1 MYRNRY
7 EIIHSAL
14 QLWYNVLWWVQEE
27 WTMTVMQETIQQNDR
42 MKVWQEL
49 LEILA
54 ESDED
59 VRHGRTEVVS
69 ETFNGLR
76 ELLKEG

>member
-1 MYRNRY
+1 
-7 EIIHSAL
+7 
-14 QLWYNVLWWVQEE
+14 
-27 WTMTVMQETIQQNDR
+27 MTVMQETIQQNDR
-42 MKVWQEL
+42 MKAWQEL

-59 VRHGRTEVVS
+59 VRRGRTEVVS

>member
-1 MYRNRY
+1 
-7 EIIHSAL
+7 
-14 QLWYNVLWWVQEE
+14 
-27 WTMTVMQETIQQNDR
+27 MTVMQETIQQNDR
-42 MKVWQEL
+42 MKVWQAL